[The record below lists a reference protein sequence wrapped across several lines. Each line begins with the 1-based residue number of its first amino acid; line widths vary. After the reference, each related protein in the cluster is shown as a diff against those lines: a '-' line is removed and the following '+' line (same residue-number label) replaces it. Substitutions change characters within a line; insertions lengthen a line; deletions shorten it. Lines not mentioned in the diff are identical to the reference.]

1 MTIRFGING
10 FGRIGR
16 CVARILSARSDV
28 DLVAI
33 NDLADV
39 NQLAHLFKYDSVHR
53 TFDGTVDIEDG
64 DMVIAGDRLRVF
76 SERDPAALP
85 WGDLGCDVVL
95 ECTGLFKTKEKA
107 GAHLKGGAKKV
118 VISAPGKGI
127 DGTFVMGVNEDTYDP
142 ASHDVISN
150 ASCTTNCLAPMA
162 KVINDAFGIEQGII
176 TTIHAYTATQALLDG
191 IHKDW
196 RRGRAG
202 AVSQVPT
209 TTGAAKAVGLVLPE
223 LEGRLGGMAIRVP
236 TPNVSLVD
244 LVSVTKKP
252 VTAELANAAMREAA
266 AGPQKGI
273 IEYLTIPLVSIDM
286 CGNPYSCVFDSLL
299 TATQGDHLL
308 KTLAWYD
315 NEWGYSSRL
324 VDLATY
330 VGERL

>member
-1 MTIRFGING
+1 MAIRIGING

-16 CVARILSARSDV
+16 CVGRILSARTDV
-28 DLVAI
+28 DVVAI
-33 NDLADV
+33 NDLSDV

-53 TFDGTVDIEDG
+53 TFQGTVAIEDG
-64 DMVIAGDRLRVF
+64 DMVINGDRLKVF
-76 SERDPAALP
+76 AERDPAKLP
-85 WGDLGCDVVL
+85 WGDLGCDIVL
-95 ECTGLFKTKEKA
+95 ECTGFFRTQEGA
-107 GAHLKGGAKKV
+107 GKHLSAGAKKV
-118 VISAPGKGI
+118 VISAPGKDI
-127 DGTFVMGVNEDTYDP
+127 DGTFVMGVNEGEYDP
-142 ASHDVISN
+142 KSHNIISN

-162 KVINDAFGIEQGII
+162 KVLNDTFGIEQGII
-176 TTIHAYTATQALLDG
+176 TTIHAYTSSQALLDG

-223 LEGRLGGMAIRVP
+223 LAGRLGGMAIRVP

-244 LVSVTKKP
+244 LVTVTKKP
-252 VTAELANAAMREAA
+252 VTAELANAAMAEAA

-273 IEYLTIPLVSIDM
+273 IEYLTVPLVSIDM
-286 CGNPYSCVFDSLL
+286 CGNPYSCIFDSLL
-299 TATQGDHLL
+299 TSTQGDHLL

-324 VDLATY
+324 VDLAVY